1 LILSPAFTFG
11 FLISTLFG
19 LLAHVIFGGD
29 GRRLVATIVAGW
41 VGFGIGQAIGQV
53 MDIRVLALG
62 PINLLSASF
71 GAVVATAATAFLSA
85 HRNN

>member
-11 FLISTLFG
+11 ILIATLYG
-19 LLAHVIFGGD
+19 LLTHLIFGGD

-41 VGFGIGQAIGQV
+41 VGFAIGQAIGQV

-71 GAVVATAATAFLSA
+71 GALMATTATAFLAA
-85 HRNN
+85 HRNS